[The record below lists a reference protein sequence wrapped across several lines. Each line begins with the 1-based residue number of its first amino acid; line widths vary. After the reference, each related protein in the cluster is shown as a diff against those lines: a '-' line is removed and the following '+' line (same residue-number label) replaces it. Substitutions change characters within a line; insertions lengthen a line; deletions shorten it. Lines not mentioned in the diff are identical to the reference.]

1 VTDRV
6 ELLRLHLRV
15 ERAVLAQRQF
25 RSLVIEA
32 DATLATVRRDLR
44 NAKARLSRAAAV
56 ARRLTSRERH
66 S

>member
-1 VTDRV
+1 VTDRA

-15 ERAVLAQRQF
+15 ERAVLAHRQL

-44 NAKARLSRAAAV
+44 NARARL
-56 ARRLTSRERH
+56 ARRSTPKERH
-66 S
+66 A